1 METDRARWGRGLATA
16 ALPALLDAVPERPL
30 HARAAAADST
40 GSRRVLEKCGSTVT
54 GKDQGYSHARGAET
68 DELLFTLP
76 G

>member
-30 HARAAAADST
+30 HARAAADST
-40 GSRRVLEKCGSTVT
+40 GSRRVRGSTVT
-54 GKDQGYSHARGAET
+54 GKDQGYAHARGAET